1 MADDDQRNQSQD
13 SGSTPDSPP
22 PPPVPADDPSL
33 LSSSYNN
40 SSSDAPS
47 PRLASLTDDIF
58 HVTPLAALQMLGAGV
73 EALVRLTGDIP
84 PTPPPLDDEAKAP
97 TNMRSMQA
105 EKEVIVRTLSEN
117 SLARLRE
124 QAETAEKAEREDRKR
139 KAAAQCECERE
150 CEREREHAERGTDA
164 AAAAV
169 AGDDRSTPPRDDN
182 DDDDTSKTATSQPST
197 PSRSRLPP
205 TPPPA
210 KPMQMQMEI
219 DGVHLRATSQSPTGG
234 HASGTAQVSSS
245 GAPILVVPPAEP
257 YIVIGANS
265 QPLNVQHSAITRKF
279 YSKKT
284 PPIGISEYL
293 LRLHRFCPMSTG
305 VYLATSYYIYRL
317 AVSEK
322 AIAVTRRNAH
332 RLLLAGLRVAMK
344 ALEDLSYAHTKM
356 ARVGGV
362 TEAELARLE
371 INFCFLAGFELSVCV
386 EDMRQHWMLMK
397 SGRAVGSL
405 DQDGTAAVMAS
416 MDSLNVNVTQRRKV
430 VVS

>member
-1 MADDDQRNQSQD
+1 MAEDDHQNQGSGSD
-13 SGSTPDSPP
+13 SGSGSGSTPDSPP
-22 PPPVPADDPSL
+22 PPPVPASDPSLFSSCDDPS
-33 LSSSYNN
+33 SE
-40 SSSDAPS
+40 APS

-58 HVTPLAALQMLGAGV
+58 SVTPLAALQMLGAGV
-73 EALVRLTGDIP
+73 EALVRITGDIP
-84 PTPPPLDDEAKAP
+84 PTPPPLHDDATP

-124 QAETAEKAEREDRKR
+124 QAEKEDRRR
-139 KAAAQCECERE
+139 KKTAAE
-150 CEREREHAERGTDA
+150 
-164 AAAAV
+164 
-169 AGDDRSTPPRDDN
+169 AGPNDRSTPPRDEN
-182 DDDDTSKTATSQPST
+182 DTATTQPPST

-205 TPPPA
+205 TPPLA
-210 KPMQMQMEI
+210 KPMQMEI
-219 DGVHLRATSQSPTGG
+219 DGVHLRTASPSHPQSPT
-234 HASGTAQVSSS
+234 ATTTTSPLVSSS
-245 GAPILVVPPAEP
+245 GVPILVVPPAEP

-279 YSKKT
+279 YSKKA

-371 INFCFLAGFELSVCV
+371 INFCFLAGFELSVCA

-416 MDSLNVNVTQRRKV
+416 MDSLNVKRRPKV
-430 VVS
+430 EVN

>member
-1 MADDDQRNQSQD
+1 MSEDDHHTQ
-13 SGSTPDSPP
+13 GSTPDSPP

-33 LSSSYNN
+33 FTRTCSDS
-40 SSSDAPS
+40 SSSDAQS

-58 HVTPLAALQMLGAGV
+58 NVTPLAALQMLGAGV
-73 EALVRLTGDIP
+73 EALVRITGDIP
-84 PTPPPLDDEAKAP
+84 PTPPPLNDEGSTP

-124 QAETAEKAEREDRKR
+124 QAEREDRRKR
-139 KAAAQCECERE
+139 KAEEEHQRE
-150 CEREREHAERGTDA
+150 QR
-164 AAAAV
+164 
-169 AGDDRSTPPRDDN
+169 DRDRDRDQTEKNDRCTPPRDEN
-182 DDDDTSKTATSQPST
+182 DKNDTNTHTPST

-210 KPMQMQMEI
+210 KPIQMEI
-219 DGVHLRATSQSPTGG
+219 DGVHLRGTSPAPTNTTDTNESC
-234 HASGTAQVSSS
+234 AEAPVSSS
-245 GAPILVVPPAEP
+245 GVPILVVPPAEP

-279 YSKKT
+279 YSKKA

-371 INFCFLAGFELSVCV
+371 INFCFLAGFELSVCA

-416 MDSLNVNVTQRRKV
+416 MDSLNVTRRPKV
-430 VVS
+430 EVS

>member
-1 MADDDQRNQSQD
+1 MSEDDHHSQ
-13 SGSTPDSPP
+13 GSTPDSPP

-33 LSSSYNN
+33 FSTTSCSDNA
-40 SSSDAPS
+40 SDAPS

-58 HVTPLAALQMLGAGV
+58 NVTPLAALQMLGAGI
-73 EALVRLTGDIP
+73 EALVRITGDIP
-84 PTPPPLDDEAKAP
+84 PTPPPLHDERSTP

-124 QAETAEKAEREDRKR
+124 QAEREDRKR
-139 KAAAQCECERE
+139 KAEEEHSRE
-150 CEREREHAERGTDA
+150 QREREQKDST
-164 AAAAV
+164 
-169 AGDDRSTPPRDDN
+169 DRSTPPRDEN
-182 DDDDTSKTATSQPST
+182 DTTPHTPST

-210 KPMQMQMEI
+210 KPMQMEI
-219 DGVHLRATSQSPTGG
+219 DGVHLRTTSPPLNT
-234 HASGTAQVSSS
+234 TDTNTPVSSS
-245 GAPILVVPPAEP
+245 GVPILVVPPAEP

-279 YSKKT
+279 YSKKA

-305 VYLATSYYIYRL
+305 VYIATSYYIYRL

-344 ALEDLSYAHTKM
+344 ALEDLSYAHTKV

-371 INFCFLAGFELSVCV
+371 INFCFLAGFELSVCA
-386 EDMRQHWMLMK
+386 EDMQQHWMLMK

-416 MDSLNVNVTQRRKV
+416 MDSLNVTRRPKV
-430 VVS
+430 EVS

>member
-1 MADDDQRNQSQD
+1 MAADNEQNDHSA
-13 SGSTPDSPP
+13 GSTPDSPP
-22 PPPVPADDPSL
+22 PPPVPASDPSL
-33 LSSSYNN
+33 FSSQAK
-40 SSSDAPS
+40 SDDVSS

-58 HVTPLAALQMLGAGV
+58 DVTPLAALQMLGAGV
-73 EALVRLTGDIP
+73 EALVRITGDIP
-84 PTPPPLDDEAKAP
+84 PTPPPLNDDSTP
-97 TNMRSMQA
+97 TNMRGMQA

-124 QAETAEKAEREDRKR
+124 KAEKE
-139 KAAAQCECERE
+139 
-150 CEREREHAERGTDA
+150 DA
-164 AAAAV
+164 AKRRRKEEHEHEQEQEQKKRREAESSAP
-169 AGDDRSTPPRDDN
+169 GGDRSTPPRDEN
-182 DDDDTSKTATSQPST
+182 DTNTTQPPST
-197 PSRSRLPP
+197 PAPSRLPP

-210 KPMQMQMEI
+210 KPMPVQMEI
-219 DGVHLRATSQSPTGG
+219 DGVHLRNNTSPSQPQSPSSMVQPAT
-234 HASGTAQVSSS
+234 SSS
-245 GAPILVVPPAEP
+245 GVPILVVPPAEP
-257 YIVIGANS
+257 YIIIGANS

-279 YSKKT
+279 YSKKA

-305 VYLATSYYIYRL
+305 VYLATSFYIYRL

-371 INFCFLAGFELSVCV
+371 INFCFLAGFELSVCA

-416 MDSLNVNVTQRRKV
+416 MDAMNVTRRPKV
-430 VVS
+430 EVQS

>member
-1 MADDDQRNQSQD
+1 MADAGEQNNHGA
-13 SGSTPDSPP
+13 GSTPDSPP
-22 PPPVPADDPSL
+22 PPPVPASDPSL
-33 LSSSYNN
+33 FPSC
-40 SSSDAPS
+40 SDPKEASS

-58 HVTPLAALQMLGAGV
+58 DLTPLAALQMLGAGV
-73 EALVRLTGDIP
+73 EALVRITGDIP
-84 PTPPPLDDEAKAP
+84 PTPPPLHADSSTH

-124 QAETAEKAEREDRKR
+124 KAEKE
-139 KAAAQCECERE
+139 
-150 CEREREHAERGTDA
+150 DA
-164 AAAAV
+164 AKRRRKEEQDQDEEQKQEQKKRRELE
-169 AGDDRSTPPRDDN
+169 GGGSGPSGCDRSTPPRDEN
-182 DDDDTSKTATSQPST
+182 DTNTTQPPST
-197 PSRSRLPP
+197 PAPSRLPP

-210 KPMQMQMEI
+210 KPIPMPARMEI
-219 DGVHLRATSQSPTGG
+219 DGVHLRGNTASSSQPQSPNAAAPPAT
-234 HASGTAQVSSS
+234 SSS
-245 GAPILVVPPAEP
+245 GVPILVVPPAEP
-257 YIVIGANS
+257 YIVIGHNS

-279 YSKKT
+279 YSKKA

-305 VYLATSYYIYRL
+305 VYLATSFYIYRL

-371 INFCFLAGFELSVCV
+371 INFCFLAGFELSVCA

-416 MDSLNVNVTQRRKV
+416 IDAMNVTRRPKV
-430 VVS
+430 EVQS